1 MNEFERLKP
10 VWLHVS
16 TVLNEAV
23 TSVRPLSSNQFSEKF
38 QAQTQ
43 RGTYFVKVS
52 SNFECLESEHQ
63 GLAVLDNSNSIR
75 VPKPIYVGMAANR
88 GILVTEYLELDSSG
102 RSYSRLATEL
112 IKLHRTTGFQF
123 GWSRDNFLGGSRQ
136 INTPLDFWPEFF
148 KTCRLRYQID
158 LAFANGYRGAIYA
171 LCGNIL
177 EAIPFILG
185 EHDPEPSLVHGDLW
199 SGNCGFCDGVPVIFD
214 PAVYYGDR
222 ETDLAMM
229 RLFGGFPERVY
240 REYDAAWEL
249 PEGWELRQ
257 KVYALYHILNH
268 LNLFGALYFDSA
280 ELLMRDILKSLD

>member
-16 TVLNEAV
+16 TILNEAV
-23 TSVRPLSSNQFSEKF
+23 TSVRPLFSSQFSEKF
-38 QAQTQ
+38 QVQTQ
-43 RGTYFVKVS
+43 AGTYFAKIS
-52 SNFECLESEHQ
+52 SDFECLESEHH
-63 GLAVLDNSNSIR
+63 GLAALDNSNSIR
-75 VPKPIYVGMAANR
+75 VPKPVYVGMAENL
-88 GILVTEYLELDSSG
+88 GVLVTEYMELDGSG
-102 RSYSRLATEL
+102 RSYSRLAADL
-112 IKLHRTTGFQF
+112 IQLHRVTGFQF
-123 GWSRDNFLGGSRQ
+123 GWSRDNFIGGSRQ
-136 INTPLDFWPEFF
+136 INTPHDFWPDFF
-148 KTCRLRYQID
+148 QTCRLQYQMD
-158 LAFANGYRGAIYA
+158 LASANGYRGAIA
-171 LCGNIL
+171 TLCGKIL

-185 EHDPEPSLVHGDLW
+185 KHDPEPSLVHGDLW

-240 REYDAAWEL
+240 RGYAAAWEL

-268 LNLFGALYFDSA
+268 LNLFGSIYSDSA
-280 ELLMRDILKSLD
+280 ELLMRGILKSLD